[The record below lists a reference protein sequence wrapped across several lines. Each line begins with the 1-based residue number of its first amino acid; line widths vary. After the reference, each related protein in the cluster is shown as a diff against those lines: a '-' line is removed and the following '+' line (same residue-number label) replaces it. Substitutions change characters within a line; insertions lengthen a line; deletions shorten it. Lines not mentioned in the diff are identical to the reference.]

1 MPHIHNT
8 TWKVSYFSVWPTW
21 HSAWVVVPGRTG
33 THSLARSTSDR
44 LRHHATGTLA
54 AAGCALPSLPPPPLR
69 SVLLALPL
77 PLFRITSLRKSL
89 RFYIRIINSL
99 AWQTITTCIEERNNG
114 SCGASSTPFFWHFYP
129 VISAILLLRVPK
141 KIRFISISCF
151 FFFFLFLVKERKE
164 ANESG
169 MGGNRSA
176 NWCHHNRGKQQCCH
190 STCQLCLWS
199 SWWEGQP
206 TCCLAPTAISCC
218 HLNLQPERSIMSTS
232 DIKIISWTFHASHV
246 SLSENGDVTARCI
259 LGIWGY
265 S

>member
-21 HSAWVVVPGRTG
+21 HSAWAVVPGRTG

-151 FFFFLFLVKERKE
+151 FFFFSFSCEREKG
-164 ANESG
+164 S
-169 MGGNRSA
+169 
-176 NWCHHNRGKQQCCH
+176 
-190 STCQLCLWS
+190 
-199 SWWEGQP
+199 
-206 TCCLAPTAISCC
+206 
-218 HLNLQPERSIMSTS
+218 
-232 DIKIISWTFHASHV
+232 
-246 SLSENGDVTARCI
+246 
-259 LGIWGY
+259 
-265 S
+265 